1 MPNSTPSAGWKR
13 SKCSVR
19 VSSKP
24 SVDSPST
31 TTQRASKVWRG
42 AVCEEI
48 CLPDSVTGP
57 CERTPLARADSVLRC
72 EDMIPDSRIERGI
85 TGAGLKCIRFS
96 YLNGERFG
104 DWRWR
109 GLHLVQ

>member
-1 MPNSTPSAGWKR
+1 MRHQAATISSTMPNSTPSAGWKR

-31 TTQRASKVWRG
+31 TTQRASKVWRS
-42 AVCEEI
+42 AFCEEI

-57 CERTPLARADSVLRC
+57 CERAPLARDALIRLVL
-72 EDMIPDSRIERGI
+72 DIS
-85 TGAGLKCIRFS
+85 S
-96 YLNGERFG
+96 YS
-104 DWRWR
+104 
-109 GLHLVQ
+109 